1 MNRQYI
7 RIQRNQITFSKW
19 SNHKKSRLLLWLPWW
34 FHQRLHAFCRTSTY
48 ASTLHHSLSLWEAC
62 AYARRTCF
70 FLCIRRDLRRP
81 LRRIWLRRCAGLRYH
96 WRSTG
101 RRCSAIRR
109 WGLFDR
115 NLQQSFRFSY
125 IRRVFHTG
133 FVLLLTSNILFRERF
148 QWNYLIFRIKA
159 LTNIT
164 S

>member
-1 MNRQYI
+1 
-7 RIQRNQITFSKW
+7 
-19 SNHKKSRLLLWLPWW
+19 
-34 FHQRLHAFCRTSTY
+34 
-48 ASTLHHSLSLWEAC
+48 
-62 AYARRTCF
+62 
-70 FLCIRRDLRRP
+70 
-81 LRRIWLRRCAGLRYH
+81 
-96 WRSTG
+96 
-101 RRCSAIRR
+101 
-109 WGLFDR
+109 LFDR